1 MLNTTSL
8 YRKIRNFQI
17 RILPDDVLVP
27 LEISKYDQKVVYEAL
42 HNCIAHQDYSKNSR
56 IIVTEHPDYL
66 QFENEGNFYEGRPD
80 DYILGNKTP
89 RKYRNPFLT
98 QAMNELNMID
108 TMGYGIYKMHTE
120 QARRYLP
127 MPDYDLSEP
136 GVVKITIYGRVVDQA
151 YSRLLMRNKELSLED
166 IIALDRVQKG
176 LLLPDET
183 IRRLRRAGL
192 IEGRKPNLYLSES
205 VAKVTGKKTDYIKT
219 RAQDDAFY
227 AGLITDYLS
236 KFGKASREEINTL
249 LWDKLS
255 DGLDDLQKTN
265 KIRNLLTKMRRSG
278 RIRNTGSR
286 KASQWELA
294 EKDAE

>member
-1 MLNTTSL
+1 MINRANIIEEYNHTRYVLSATHNEFRYFQNTSDISSKWKSNINYALFFSTQLCVTGNAGEKAYEHFGPPFLLNTTSL

-108 TMGYGIYKMHTE
+108 TMGYGIY
-120 QARRYLP
+120 
-127 MPDYDLSEP
+127 
-136 GVVKITIYGRVVDQA
+136 
-151 YSRLLMRNKELSLED
+151 
-166 IIALDRVQKG
+166 QK
-176 LLLPDET
+176 
-183 IRRLRRAGL
+183 L
-192 IEGRKPNLYLSES
+192 IC
-205 VAKVTGKKTDYIKT
+205 
-219 RAQDDAFY
+219 
-227 AGLITDYLS
+227 
-236 KFGKASREEINTL
+236 
-249 LWDKLS
+249 
-255 DGLDDLQKTN
+255 
-265 KIRNLLTKMRRSG
+265 
-278 RIRNTGSR
+278 
-286 KASQWELA
+286 A
-294 EKDAE
+294 E